1 VKQPES
7 NQPEQNKQQGHKVQK
22 PLNELDKTKA
32 KLVIVAGF
40 LVLAYL
46 FDSEILVLI
55 ATVLGVGFVFIKPFG
70 ELVLYGWFGLAK
82 GLGWFNSRVLLS
94 LIYFLFLTPLA
105 IAFRLFGND
114 PLRLRK
120 VPSDSMY
127 VKRKHTYQ
135 RGDLENPW

>member
-1 VKQPES
+1 M
-7 NQPEQNKQQGHKVQK
+7 HKN
-22 PLNELDKTKA
+22 LTELDKVKA

-46 FDSEILVLI
+46 FDSETLVLV
-55 ATVLGVGFVFIKPFG
+55 ATILGIGFVFIKPFG
-70 ELVLYGWFGLAK
+70 EAVLFVWFKLAEF
-82 GLGWFNSRVLLS
+82 LGWFNSRVLLS

-135 RGDLENPW
+135 REDLENPW